1 MPNFRCLVISL
12 FAGIGLSAIASA
24 APHRVILQG
33 NERLAIVAS
42 EGRVEWEMPWG
53 AIHDIHVL
61 ENGNIMVQRGPAAVV
76 EIDPPTRQVVWAYD
90 SATSN
95 GNQNKPIEVHSFQ
108 PLPDGRVLIAE
119 SGAGRLIEIDREGR
133 LAKAVK
139 LKIDKP
145 HVHHDTRLV
154 RKLENGNYLVCHEA
168 DGAVREYDGQNGKVV
183 WEYPVPLFGRERRD
197 GHGPEGFG
205 NQVFAALRLENGN
218 TLITTGNGH
227 SVLEVTPEKQVVWRL
242 EQHDLPG
249 IVLAWVTTLQ
259 VLRSGNYVI
268 GNCHAGPGNPLVV
281 EIEPKTKK
289 VVWKLERF
297 DDFGNSVSNSQLLD
311 VPKGG
316 RR

>member
-1 MPNFRCLVISL
+1 MPTIRRLVISL
-12 FAGIGLSAIASA
+12 FVGIGLSTIASA

-33 NERLAIVAS
+33 NDRLAILAGD
-42 EGRVEWEMPWG
+42 GRVEWEMPWG

-61 ENGNIMVQRGPAAVV
+61 ANGNMMVQRGPATVV
-76 EIDPPTRQVVWAYD
+76 EIDPRTRQVVWAYD
-90 SATSN
+90 SAISN
-95 GNQNKPIEVHSFQ
+95 GNQNTPVEVHSFQ
-108 PLPDGRVLIAE
+108 PLPSGRVLIAE
-119 SGAGRLIEIDREGR
+119 SGAGRLIEVDREGR
-133 LAKAVK
+133 LTKIVP

-154 RKLENGNYLVCHEA
+154 RKLESGNFLVCHEA
-168 DGAVREYDGQNGKVV
+168 DGAVREYAGQAGEVV
-183 WEYPVPLFGRERRD
+183 WEYLVPLFGREPRE

-218 TLITTGNGH
+218 TLISTGNGH
-227 SVLEVTPEKQVVWRL
+227 TVLEITPEKAIAWSL

-259 VLRSGNYVI
+259 VLPSGNYVI
-268 GNCHAGPGNPLVV
+268 GNCHAGPDNPLLV

-297 DDFGNSVSNSQLLD
+297 EDFGNSVSNSQLLD

-316 RR
+316 LR